1 MIEFVKQ
8 EPNTKIV
15 LMNRGIQCVIEKN
28 LNSRQVTVLKLTMKL
43 LKEFMTHREMKKRV
57 IHSFEHTAAV
67 RVAKLYSEVYM
78 L

>member
-8 EPNTKIV
+8 EPKAKTA
-15 LMNRGIQCVIEKN
+15 LMKRGIQCVIEKN

-43 LKEFMTHREMKKRV
+43 LREFMTHRDMKKRV
-57 IHSFEHTAAV
+57 IQSFEHTAAV
-67 RVAKLYSEVYM
+67 RVAKLYAEVYQ